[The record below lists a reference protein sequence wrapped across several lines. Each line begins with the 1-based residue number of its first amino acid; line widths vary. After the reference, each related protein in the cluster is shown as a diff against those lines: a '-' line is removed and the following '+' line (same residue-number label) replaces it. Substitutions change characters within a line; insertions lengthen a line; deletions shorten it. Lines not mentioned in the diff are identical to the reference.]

1 MSHSRTRFAG
11 VISGEGRTCRAA
23 CLKLSKPFTD
33 TSVSGQKI
41 TCSPLPSL
49 FARKVLDPP
58 QFEVVWESLRV
69 GSGWKVGWLF
79 STVAGRWVCPLL
91 QPAPASIPP
100 AAARPGAC
108 HSVPQH
114 ATLCHRMPLCATAC
128 HYVLKNATLCHRM
141 PPYAIECH

>member
-1 MSHSRTRFAG
+1 MLVSSQVREGHAKLPASNSPSLSQTLECPAQKSH
-11 VISGEGRTCRAA
+11 AA
-23 CLKLSKPFTD
+23 
-33 TSVSGQKI
+33 
-41 TCSPLPSL
+41 PSL
-49 FARKVLDPP
+49 FARKVLDSP

-91 QPAPASIPP
+91 QPAPASIHP